1 MPYHDYIISNIIGWN
16 STPFGSKFRLY
27 QAITS
32 CLLFCLLQL
41 GISSHIAIAQQKGQK
56 VYQLSGLV
64 LDQVSGNPIPYT
76 RIVIHKNK
84 RYALANL
91 EGFFSI
97 PVVENDT
104 LYFQC
109 IGYKP
114 ARFAVRNYFEQNKV
128 SSNEE
133 YIYAVEYLIPD
144 TTVSLPEII
153 VHPYDSPLA
162 LKTAMLNINAP
173 FRGDY
178 TQVQSNISPELMTYF
193 MNNMPQNESE
203 MQNALQ
209 QRYAAMYSQ
218 SRLLPAFVDPVAV
231 FNLLRHVNKKNKER
245 REKVLNSTDE

>member
-1 MPYHDYIISNIIGWN
+1 MV
-16 STPFGSKFRLY
+16 L
-27 QAITS
+27 A
-32 CLLFCLLQL
+32 FCSQPAM
-41 GISSHIAIAQQKGQK
+41 GQQRGEK

-64 LDQVSGNPIPYT
+64 LDQVSGNPVPYT
-76 RIVIHKNK
+76 RIVVHKNK

-97 PVVENDT
+97 PVVASDT

-114 ARFAVRNYFEQNKV
+114 ARFAVRSYFEQNKV
-128 SSNEE
+128 EDKDE
-133 YIYAVEYLIPD
+133 YIYAVEYMIPD
-144 TTVSLPEII
+144 TSISLPEII

-178 TQVQSNISPELMTYF
+178 SQVQSNISPELMTYF

-245 REKVLNSTDE
+245 REKGLNATDE